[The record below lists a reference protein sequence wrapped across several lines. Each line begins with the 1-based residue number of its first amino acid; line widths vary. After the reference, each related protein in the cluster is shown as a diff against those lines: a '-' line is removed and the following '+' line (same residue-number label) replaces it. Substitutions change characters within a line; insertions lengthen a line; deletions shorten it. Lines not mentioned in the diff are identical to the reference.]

1 MSVTT
6 DAACQNHFHV
16 IERYGSG
23 STGLFLSEP
32 HFIQYYSDTMPIK
45 DNAKKYMKVTAKN
58 TERNKAVT
66 GVGKRAIKAAREAIS
81 AGNLDQAREMYSRAQ
96 KALDK
101 AAEKNIMKKNTV
113 ARKKSRL
120 NAAIKKAA
128 VSK

>member
-1 MSVTT
+1 
-6 DAACQNHFHV
+6 
-16 IERYGSG
+16 
-23 STGLFLSEP
+23 
-32 HFIQYYSDTMPIK
+32 MPIK

-66 GVGKRAIKAAREAIS
+66 GVGKRAIKATREALS
-81 AGNLDQAREMYSRAQ
+81 TGNLDQAREMYARAQ

-120 NAAIKKAA
+120 NAAIKKA
-128 VSK
+128 SK